1 MSLYQALYRKWR
13 PKTFDDV
20 AGQGH
25 ITETLKNQVRTGRF
39 SHAYLFT
46 GTRGTGK
53 TTCAKI
59 LAKAVNCESPVDGNP
74 CNACR
79 FCRGIDD
86 GSILDVVE
94 MDAASNNGVDNVRQ
108 LRDEA
113 VFSPATANMR
123 VYIIDEVHMLSVSAF
138 NALLKILEEPP
149 SHLLFILATT
159 ELNKVPA
166 TILSRCQRHS
176 FKRLDVETIVARL
189 DYVAKEEKLGLTPG
203 AATLIAGLSEGGMRD
218 ALSILDQCSGRE
230 KIDTDTV
237 YSAMGLA
244 GNRQTGELLR
254 HIANHDTASALTLFT
269 RLWRD
274 GKNPATVLGELSNL
288 QRDLLLRSVA
298 PRGGR
303 ELLSGGYDE
312 ALLASF
318 DGAFS
323 TAALAANIDLLLHAM
338 NDLRTGQARTVSE
351 LTLVTLCEPGLN
363 DSAPMLRARIAALE
377 DELARGTV
385 LPGPVNEVDI
395 TQNIASEQPTPEE
408 VPPFDL
414 DETPPFQE
422 DVPPFDFGALPP
434 PSPEDA
440 ASFYFELPSPPPLGE
455 PEREV
460 DITSQPTAALESAA
474 DGESGAL
481 WEQIKAGAKKTLP
494 IGIYSILADLAQT
507 GAEVEND
514 TLILYLKS
522 GFARNMIDRPD
533 VTGKL
538 ALIAAEAAGR
548 PLHIKVAESGGS
560 APSAGTGKLDELAK
574 YPIVKFK

>member
-1 MSLYQALYRKWR
+1 MYQALYRKWR

-20 AGQGH
+20 VGQGH
-25 ITETLKNQVRTGRF
+25 ITGTLKNQVRTERL

-59 LAKAVNCESPVDGNP
+59 LAKAVNCASPVDGNP

-113 VFSPATANMR
+113 VFSPATAKMR

-149 SHLLFILATT
+149 AHLLFILATT

-176 FKRLDVETIVARL
+176 FKRLDAETIVSRL
-189 DYVAKEEKLGLTPG
+189 EYVAGEEKLGLTSG
-203 AATLIAGLSEGGMRD
+203 AAALIAGLSEGGMRD

-244 GNRQTGELLR
+244 GNRQIGELLR
-254 HIANHDTASALTLFT
+254 HIANHDTAAALELFT

-288 QRDLLLRSVA
+288 QRDLLLLSVA
-298 PRGGR
+298 PKGGR

-318 DGAFS
+318 DGTFS
-323 TAALAANIDLLLHAM
+323 TTALAANIDLLLRAM

-363 DSAPMLRARIAALE
+363 DSAPMLRARIKALE
-377 DELARGTV
+377 EKLARGAA
-385 LPGPVNEVDI
+385 LPGSAAVVDI
-395 TQNIASEQPTPEE
+395 IQKAAPKQVPPEDVPLFDPEE
-408 VPPFDL
+408 APPPPEESPPFD
-414 DETPPFQE
+414 EAPPPPE
-422 DVPPFDFGALPP
+422 DVPPFDLEPP
-434 PSPEDA
+434 PPAEVPVFA
-440 ASFYFELPSPPPLGE
+440 E
-455 PEREV
+455 PEREA
-460 DITSQPTAALESAA
+460 DITIQTDAAAEPAT
-474 DGESGAL
+474 DGGTGDL
-481 WEQIKAGAKKTLP
+481 WERIKAGAKQALP
-494 IGIYSILADLAQT
+494 IGIYSILADGAQT
-507 GAEVEND
+507 SAEVGSD
-514 TLILYLKS
+514 TLTLYVKS
-522 GFARNMIDRPD
+522 GFAMNMIDRPD
-533 VTGKL
+533 VTGKI
-538 ALIAAEAAGR
+538 AATAAEAAGR
-548 PLHIKVAESGGS
+548 LLRVKVAESGRS
-560 APSAGTGKLDELAK
+560 APVGKLDELAK
-574 YPIVKFK
+574 YPIVKFI

>member
-20 AGQGH
+20 VGQGH
-25 ITETLKNQVRTGRF
+25 ITETLKNQVRTGRL

-59 LAKAVNCESPVDGNP
+59 LAKAVNCASPVDGNP

-79 FCRGIDD
+79 FCRGVDD

-113 VFSPATANMR
+113 VFSPAAAKMR
-123 VYIIDEVHMLSVSAF
+123 VYIIDEGHMLSVAAF

-149 SHLLFILATT
+149 AHLLFILATT

-176 FKRLDVETIVARL
+176 FKRLDVDAIVSRL
-189 DYVAKEEKLGLTPG
+189 EYVAKEEDLGLTQG
-203 AATLIAGLSEGGMRD
+203 AAALIAGLSEGGMRD

-244 GNRQTGELLR
+244 GNRQIGALLR
-254 HIANHDTASALTLFT
+254 HIADHDTAAALELFT

-274 GKNPATVLGELSNL
+274 GKNPATVLGELSTL
-288 QRDLLLRSVA
+288 QRDLLLRAVA

-318 DGAFS
+318 DGVFS
-323 TAALAANIDLLLHAM
+323 TAALSANIDLLLRAV

-377 DELARGTV
+377 EKLARVTA
-385 LPGPVNEVDI
+385 LPGPAREVDI
-395 TQNIASEQPTPEE
+395 MHGTAAEQPAAEDTPPFDSEEAPPPPEDMPPFDFETPPPEE
-408 VPPFDL
+408 LPPFDL
-414 DETPPFQE
+414 
-422 DVPPFDFGALPP
+422 APP
-434 PSPEDA
+434 P
-440 ASFYFELPSPPPLGE
+440 PPPLPE
-455 PEREV
+455 LEREV
-460 DITSQPTAALESAA
+460 DITSQPVTSPEPAP
-474 DGESGAL
+474 DGGDGGL
-481 WEQIKAGAKKTLP
+481 WEQIRAGAKEALP
-494 IGIYSILADLAQT
+494 IGIYSILADGTQT
-507 GAEVEND
+507 SAGLEGD
-514 TLILYLKS
+514 TLTLYLKS
-522 GFARNMIDRPD
+522 GFALNMIDRPD

-548 PLHIKVAESGGS
+548 PLLVKVAESGGS
-560 APSAGTGKLDELAK
+560 APPAETGTGKLDELAK